1 MNVAVA
7 LDQKYFYYTYV
18 MLYSFFENNPESEVH
33 AYIFH
38 SDLSEEN
45 LSEYTRLADRFCGVV
60 HNMEIDETLFSE
72 KLPII
77 NMRWSI
83 AMYYRLAIVDLLPGN
98 VERIWYLDD
107 DGIVNKSLYEI
118 SVEMNNEMLALLEK
132 MV

>member
-1 MNVAVA
+1 
-7 LDQKYFYYTYV
+7 
-18 MLYSFFENNPESEVH
+18 
-33 AYIFH
+33 
-38 SDLSEEN
+38 
-45 LSEYTRLADRFCGVV
+45 
-60 HNMEIDETLFSE
+60 MEIDETLFSE